1 MVVLYQNHRS
11 WTASQ
16 RAEKRISTKNVHL
29 TNLGA
34 FTMETIQKYLKIIVE
49 SNYLHQR
56 KLDLLKEQKRI
67 ITNNVYSFFV

>member
-1 MVVLYQNHRS
+1 
-11 WTASQ
+11 
-16 RAEKRISTKNVHL
+16 
-29 TNLGA
+29 
-34 FTMETIQKYLKIIVE
+34 METIQKYLNIIVE